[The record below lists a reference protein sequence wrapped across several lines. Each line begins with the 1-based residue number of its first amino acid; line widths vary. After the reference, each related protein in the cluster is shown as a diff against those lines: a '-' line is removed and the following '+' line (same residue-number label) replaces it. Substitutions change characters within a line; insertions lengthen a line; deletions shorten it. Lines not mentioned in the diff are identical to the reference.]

1 MIDREG
7 NLCRLGGDVTLNTV
21 PGLLQEIRPF
31 LRAGVDTLDCSAV
44 DNVDSSALGLLLAC
58 KREMLN
64 QNKSLTLIGLTPS
77 LLSLASLYGVAEQL

>member
-21 PGLLQEIRPF
+21 PGLLQEIRPL